1 LSLPRPTCSQS
12 EISLSKSLIE
22 LNLTISA
29 LAPDKDILL
38 ELVWWETHVPPL
50 IADEP
55 EKVVLDHVGAYD
67 IFVGIMWKRMG
78 TLTTEA
84 PSGNQEKMWSH
95 NVGEP
100 LVFCLLSY
108 ATLGRSFITKSA
120 DFPESSSSS
129 AVRGGGNDFWEK

>member
-1 LSLPRPTCSQS
+1 
-12 EISLSKSLIE
+12 LSKSLIE

-29 LAPDKDILL
+29 LAPEKAILL
-38 ELVWWETHVPPL
+38 ELVRWETHVPPL

-67 IFVGIMWKRMG
+67 IFFGIMWTRMG
-78 TLTTEA
+78 TPTTEA
-84 PSGNQEKMWSH
+84 QSGNREKMWSQ

-120 DFPESSSSS
+120 DFPEMFKFFGR
-129 AVRGGGNDFWEK
+129 ARRGK